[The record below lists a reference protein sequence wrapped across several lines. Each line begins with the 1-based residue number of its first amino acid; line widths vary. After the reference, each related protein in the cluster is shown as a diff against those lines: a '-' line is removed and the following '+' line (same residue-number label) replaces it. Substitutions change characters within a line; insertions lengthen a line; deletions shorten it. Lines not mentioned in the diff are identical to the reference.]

1 METRFWIEGGMVGRG
16 MCTKAKDRLRRAM
29 LAGFALLALAVVPAT
44 ASAAPPAPTIVG
56 PAQGSTIGERPTT
69 IFGGAED
76 TTDSVVVQV
85 SGETV
90 SHESVSQEQAT
101 SASGGTWA
109 VQANL
114 PDGTY
119 TAQAQQTNSEAE
131 TSSSSAVTFTVDT
144 TAPEVSLNAVA
155 SPTSDSTPT
164 LSGKGGTLPGDDPSV
179 TVQIFSGGSASGSPV
194 TGGQAS
200 FSGGEWSFTPSSPL
214 PDGTYTAQAFQEDA
228 LGHVGEST
236 TSTFRIDTIA
246 PTLSVNSPKS
256 GQTLTS
262 PKVGFSGSTNASSGD
277 PSTLTVEIYSGSSAS
292 GSPEQ
297 TLEGHRSGS
306 SWSTSELR
314 LTNGVYTVRAE
325 ELDAAGNPGKSEPV
339 TFSVNSS
346 APSVTLNKLPEFTN
360 NTQPS
365 FSGSADI
372 SEARPE
378 VTLKIWRGTSAS
390 GSLALAP
397 INVTQKGGLWSA
409 AVAQPLADGT
419 YTAQAEQ
426 AAEPGGNPS
435 GVSAATTFTVDT
447 VAPAP
452 TLSAPGAS
460 TGQETLSGTAGVAP
474 GDRKQITIEL
484 FNGSGAEGQAME
496 TITVNASGNAWS
508 ATVASLGTG
517 DYTALARQSDE
528 AGNSGQS
535 DRASFTVTAP
545 PPAAAPSPSPPTASF
560 TWVPASPRVGD
571 SVSLVSNSTDA
582 SSTIGAFAWDLSGS
596 GQFAPGGSVM
606 TTSFATVG
614 AHVVRL
620 RATDANGLSGVASRT
635 IVVGPATA
643 KLMQPFPIVRIA
655 GSETGNGV
663 KVRLLTV
670 QTPLLTRVVVSCTG
684 PGCKTKSESR
694 MATASA
700 KSKVKA
706 GAVTLAFK
714 RFERTLRAGVVL
726 QIRVTKAGQIGKF
739 TSFKIRRHKLP
750 VRSDS
755 CLRPASST
763 PTSCPAQ

>member
-29 LAGFALLALAVVPAT
+29 LAGFALFALAVAPAT

-56 PAQGSTIGERPTT
+56 PAQGSTIGEAPTT

-76 TTDSVVVQV
+76 TTDPVAVQV

-90 SHESVSQEQAT
+90 SHEGVSQELTT
-101 SASGGTWA
+101 SASSGTWG

-144 TAPEVSLNAVA
+144 TAPQVSLNAVA

-164 LSGKGGTLPGDDPSV
+164 LSGNGSTQPGDGTSV

-200 FSGGEWSFTPSSPL
+200 LNGGEWTFTPSSPL
-214 PDGTYTAQAFQEDA
+214 PDGTYTAQVFQEDT
-228 LGHVGEST
+228 LGHVSDRPT
-236 TSTFRIDTIA
+236 TTFRVDTMA
-246 PTLSVNSPKS
+246 PVLSVTSPKP
-256 GQTLTS
+256 GQILTS
-262 PKVGFSGSTNASSGD
+262 PKLGFSGSTNASSGD
-277 PSTLTVEIYSGSSAS
+277 PSTVIVEIYAGASAS
-292 GSPEQ
+292 GPPEQ
-297 TLEGHRSGS
+297 KLEGHRSGS
-306 SWSTSELR
+306 TWSTSELR

-325 ELDAAGNPGKSEPV
+325 ELDAAGNHGQSEPV
-339 TFSVNSS
+339 TFTVSSS
-346 APSVTLNKLPEFTN
+346 APSVTLNKLPEYTS
-360 NTQPS
+360 NTQPG
-365 FSGSADI
+365 FSGSADT
-372 SEARPE
+372 SEAGPQ

-390 GSLALAP
+390 GTLALDP
-397 INVTQKGGLWSA
+397 IEVTQSKGLWSA
-409 AVAQPLADGT
+409 ALAQALADGT
-419 YTAQAEQ
+419 YTAQASQEDG
-426 AAEPGGNPS
+426 AGNR

-460 TGQETLSGTAGVAP
+460 TGQETVSGTAGVAP
-474 GDRKQITIEL
+474 GDRKQITVEL
-484 FNGSGAEGQAME
+484 FSGSGAEGQAME
-496 TITVNASGNAWS
+496 TITVNASGNTWS
-508 ATVASLGTG
+508 ATVANLATG
-517 DYTALARQSDE
+517 EYTALARQSDE

-582 SSTIGAFAWDLSGS
+582 SSTIGAFAWDLSGI

-620 RATDANGLSGVASRT
+620 RATDANGLSGIASRT

-670 QTPLLTRVVVSCTG
+670 QTPLSTKVVVSCTG

-763 PTSCPAQ
+763 PIACPAQ